1 MPTISNWAI
10 HWHKKLIIPVMWVI
24 STLRSMVTKP
34 NHQPDRIA
42 GGNDGLHKII
52 SDNLFVVLM
61 NNKRWWIRRLCLVVL
76 CPVLHHHI
84 LHIQH
89 PCTSRPAVIS
99 VYLKERSLVK
109 QESLA
114 NANVKRATAV
124 HVWRHMTSIGTTVA
138 KLWPFLYV
146 QDGRQPP
153 SWILSNRK

>member
-1 MPTISNWAI
+1 MDTQFFS
-10 HWHKKLIIPVMWVI
+10 MWSVGKI
-24 STLRSMVTKP
+24 MSALR
-34 NHQPDRIA
+34 R
-42 GGNDGLHKII
+42 
-52 SDNLFVVLM
+52 NL
-61 NNKRWWIRRLCLVVL
+61 NCLVRYVL
-76 CPVLHHHI
+76 QCWTINSSYFSMQIMWWNCTEWKGVGESFRVALNLTFSCSAEAEFGRISELKFGRSWSRSRIWLKLVFWSQNNTPVI
-84 LHIQH
+84 
-89 PCTSRPAVIS
+89 
-99 VYLKERSLVK
+99 